1 MRRLPPRATRTDTLF
16 PYTTLFRSIG
26 HAPGRDADI
35 VRHRVEQVRLI
46 TQTVVERV
54 GPELPLKLHIRDS
67 DLLVDIV
74 LGLTSAPRIGGSF
87 PAGLD
92 RRQRTDTHCVCRAD
106 QASLFLPPPTS
117 SAACLSDRSTMSV
130 PPGLV
135 HASPRLAC
143 PLHSPFPRRP
153 FFSRP

>member
-1 MRRLPPRATRTDTLF
+1 MVLVGHIARKRRSQIAQCLACFAER
-16 PYTTLFRSIG
+16 IG

-87 PAGLD
+87 PGGLD
-92 RRQRTDTHCVCRAD
+92 RSEERSVGKEWGSTCR
-106 QASLFLPPPTS
+106 
-117 SAACLSDRSTMSV
+117 
-130 PPGLV
+130 
-135 HASPRLAC
+135 
-143 PLHSPFPRRP
+143 
-153 FFSRP
+153 SRWETYH